1 MCQHSSTTV
10 VMGKRSRIHQC
21 DMCGAPLWWL
31 DVAEDVTPVSF
42 DVEAFKMWESRA
54 DDALLRDEV
63 RRLSKTPAEWRE
75 DLRRAVN
82 VENPISA
89 LYAERQRMIADAE
102 DRLSVIR
109 QVNGEIDW

>member
-1 MCQHSSTTV
+1 
-10 VMGKRSRIHQC
+10 MGKRSRIHQC

-31 DVAEDVTPVSF
+31 DVSEDVTPVSF
-42 DVEAFKMWESRA
+42 DVEAFKMWETRT

-63 RRLSKTPAEWRE
+63 RRMSMTPAEWRE

-82 VENPISA
+82 VENAITAWES
-89 LYAERQRMIADAE
+89 ECQRLIADAE

-109 QVNGEIDW
+109 QANGEIDW